1 MADPTHR
8 LCCSFSVGRC
18 WRRSCWQSPCSP
30 HAPSPS
36 QDGAADLGG
45 TSWQLVKFQGS
56 DDKMLK
62 GFGTPKSGNTRWRA
76 HNTGVR

>member
-8 LCCSFSVGRC
+8 LCCSSVSAVVGGAPAGSRPAV
-18 WRRSCWQSPCSP
+18 R
-30 HAPSPS
+30 PSPS